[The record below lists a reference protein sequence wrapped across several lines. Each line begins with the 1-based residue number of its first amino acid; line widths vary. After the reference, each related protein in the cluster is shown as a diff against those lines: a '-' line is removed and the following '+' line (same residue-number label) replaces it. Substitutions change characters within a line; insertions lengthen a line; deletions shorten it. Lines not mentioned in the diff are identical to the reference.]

1 MIAYGVWEKASYM
14 GRSTCIVPVANSNLI
29 HNLHSKT
36 PWYLAPGKQ
45 NKVTPLNP
53 LPRIILTDPS
63 SAIEYAVIGQ
73 RLHINN
79 EKILHILFFNIYYEN
94 NLVSILISGASF
106 VSVDI

>member
-1 MIAYGVWEKASYM
+1 M
-14 GRSTCIVPVANSNLI
+14 GRPTCIVPVANSNLI

-63 SAIEYAVIGQ
+63 SAIKYAVIGQ

-79 EKILHILFFNIYYEN
+79 EKNTPYLIFYYIYYEN
-94 NLVSILISGASF
+94 NLVI
-106 VSVDI
+106 VY

>member
-1 MIAYGVWEKASYM
+1 M
-14 GRSTCIVPVANSNLI
+14 GDGKRPHTWADLHVPGIVPVANSNLI

-73 RLHINN
+73 RLHSKKGNC
-79 EKILHILFFNIYYEN
+79 LRVCQDS
-94 NLVSILISGASF
+94 NLESS
-106 VSVDI
+106 DP

>member
-1 MIAYGVWEKASYM
+1 MIAYGGWEKASYM

-36 PWYLAPGKQ
+36 LWYMAPGKQ

-53 LPRIILTDPS
+53 LPRMILTDPS
-63 SAIEYAVIGQ
+63 SAKEYAVIGQ

-79 EKILHILFFNIYYEN
+79 EKNTPY
-94 NLVSILISGASF
+94 LIF
-106 VSVDI
+106 